1 MGKQVDRPPLPT
13 LKDEEQT
20 IGIVV
25 TERPKPE
32 LVAVTTEPIPR
43 ITIPEQ
49 LSHPVALRTEKLLAS
64 GKEDRTNRIL
74 PKKGVCLH
82 VLVSRDQM
90 SRALRILNALLLLVE
105 ERGCT
110 LSWPG
115 EEDSTLSLMIDGE
128 ALQFGICEIFH
139 AKPHVLTA
147 AEKKYPYTAP
157 RWDYQLTGRL
167 RLFVGKLPYAS
178 KGRSSW
184 SDARHQ
190 RLENCLESFVVS
202 SKIAAAATKKER
214 LEREEEK
221 RRWEEEQKR
230 EEEERMLAI
239 EQNRRAEVIT
249 ELMRDW
255 NQSRSLRTFAKA
267 IAKAAQRLELSDQ
280 EKNDIQQVVDW
291 TCDYAG
297 ILDPISNLPDSV
309 EGFVETRR
317 LLRIIAAPVVELG
330 RAGLA
335 MAGGCSRNGLLALR
349 RRRRR

>member
-1 MGKQVDRPPLPT
+1 MRKQVDRPPLPT

-20 IGIVV
+20 IEVVV

-32 LVAVTTEPIPR
+32 LVAVTAEPIPR

-64 GKEDRTNRIL
+64 GKEDRTKRML
-74 PKKGVCLH
+74 PKEGVCLH
-82 VLVSRDQM
+82 VRVSRDQM
-90 SRALRILNALLLLVE
+90 SRALRILNALFLLVE

-110 LSWPG
+110 LSWPE

-139 AKPHVLTA
+139 AKRHVLTA
-147 AEKKYPYTAP
+147 ADKKYPYTAP

-167 RLFVGKLPYAS
+167 RLFVGKIPYAS

-190 RLENCLESFVVS
+190 RLENCLESFVVG
-202 SKIAAAATKKER
+202 SKIAAAAIKKKR

-221 RRWEEEQKR
+221 RRWEEERKR

-255 NQSRSLRTFAKA
+255 HQSRSLRAFAKA
-267 IAKAAQRLELSDQ
+267 IAEATATGVIGSRKERHS
-280 EKNDIQQVVDW
+280 
-291 TCDYAG
+291 TG
-297 ILDPISNLPDSV
+297 SGLDV
-309 EGFVETRR
+309 
-317 LLRIIAAPVVELG
+317 
-330 RAGLA
+330 
-335 MAGGCSRNGLLALR
+335 
-349 RRRRR
+349 

>member
-1 MGKQVDRPPLPT
+1 MV
-13 LKDEEQT
+13 
-20 IGIVV
+20 
-25 TERPKPE
+25 
-32 LVAVTTEPIPR
+32 
-43 ITIPEQ
+43 
-49 LSHPVALRTEKLLAS
+49 LRTEKLLAS
-64 GKEDRTNRIL
+64 GKEDRTKRML
-74 PKKGVCLH
+74 PKEGVCLH

-90 SRALRILNALLLLVE
+90 SRALRILNALFLLVE

-110 LSWPG
+110 LSWPE

-157 RWDYQLTGRL
+157 RWDYQLTGQTSAFHGQATL
-167 RLFVGKLPYAS
+167 
-178 KGRSSW
+178 
-184 SDARHQ
+184 
-190 RLENCLESFVVS
+190 CLERPEQLVGRTTSAIGELPRIFCGVI
-202 SKIAAAATKKER
+202 KNRGCRDQEGALGE
-214 LEREEEK
+214 EEEK

-239 EQNRRAEVIT
+239 EQNRRADVIT

-267 IAKAAQRLELSDQ
+267 IAEAAQRLELSDQ

-291 TCDYAG
+291 TCEYAD

-309 EGFVETRR
+309 EGFVRPKKEYDS
-317 LLRIIAAPVVELG
+317 LDEEG
-330 RAGLA
+330 DE
-335 MAGGCSRNGLLALR
+335 
-349 RRRRR
+349 